1 MPAPHRRFLA
11 LIATKVNIRAFVE
24 SSTDDEVGLR
34 EAYDHCL
41 AALANYRTK
50 HLQMVSR
57 YIVIPS
63 REALG
68 TKSVVETEPGTAG
81 RVVSGEGPA
90 DEKRAENRKPT
101 LGTGGTAP
109 IEFLKRVRT
118 ETRDGALKK

>member
-11 LIATKVNIRAFVE
+11 LITTKVNIRAFVE
-24 SSTDDEVGLR
+24 SSADETHLR
-34 EAYDHCL
+34 EAYNHCL
-41 AALANYRTK
+41 AALADYRTK

-68 TKSVVETEPGTAG
+68 SKSVVETEPGTAG
-81 RVVSGEGPA
+81 RVASCT

-109 IEFLKRVRT
+109 IEFLKHVRS
-118 ETRDGALKK
+118 ETRDWALKK

>member
-24 SSTDDEVGLR
+24 SSTDEVCLQ
-34 EAYDHCL
+34 EAYNRCL

-68 TKSVVETEPGTAG
+68 SKSGVETEPGTAG
-81 RVVSGEGPA
+81 RVASCKVPTDA
-90 DEKRAENRKPT
+90 KRAENRKPA

-109 IEFLKRVRT
+109 IEFLKRVRS
-118 ETRDGALKK
+118 ETRDGVVKK

>member
-11 LIATKVNIRAFVE
+11 LIATKAKIRAFVE
-24 SSTDDEVGLR
+24 SSAHEVCLQ
-34 EAYDHCL
+34 EAYNHCL
-41 AALANYRTK
+41 ATLANYRSK

-68 TKSVVETEPGTAG
+68 SKSAVETEPGTAG
-81 RVVSGEGPA
+81 RVASSEIPPDA
-90 DEKRAENRKPT
+90 KLAENKKPA

-109 IEFLKRVRT
+109 IEFLKRVRS
-118 ETRDGALKK
+118 ETRDGILKN